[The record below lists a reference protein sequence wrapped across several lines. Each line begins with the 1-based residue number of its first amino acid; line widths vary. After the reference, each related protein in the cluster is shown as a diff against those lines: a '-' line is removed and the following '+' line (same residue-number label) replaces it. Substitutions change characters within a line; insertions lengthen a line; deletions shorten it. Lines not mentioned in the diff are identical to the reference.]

1 MRRRRRVIME
11 KPFLGMRELTRRQRV
26 STQLEQELALRG
38 VAQAV
43 VYLDA
48 PLAPQSIAQGE
59 RLRRRHDL
67 DELEGCFVKDERSIA
82 ASLASASLAMSAR
95 APRRGHRAHAL
106 SPPRYFSDI
115 PRYRVFE
122 SLGVLMGD
130 VHHDGLERLATNP
143 RVKYIAS
150 SIGFNLIRPVASRA
164 ALPAANTATW
174 GIEMLEVPRLW
185 KAGIDGT
192 NVRVGHLDTGVDPN
206 HPSLIG
212 AVAGFLLTD
221 EHGIGDPTITA
232 FDTEEHGTHTAGTIA
247 GRAVSGRAIG
257 VAPGAHLYSS
267 AVLDGGNLVAR
278 ILTGME
284 WAANQGVRILNLS
297 IGLRPYH
304 DDFRPL
310 MTTLRENGILPVC
323 AVGNSGPGSS
333 SSPGNY
339 DMVLSVGDC
348 DAMRHV
354 DPTSSSQWFS
364 RPDDPL
370 VPDLVAPGVDVI
382 SARPGGGY
390 QSLDGSSQGAA
401 HMSGLAALLWQ
412 AKPGASVAEIESAIL
427 NSCTLGSMP
436 SDRANR
442 GLPNAPRA
450 YEILMGKSLPAAKT
464 KTAVRTEVGEPGS
477 VAVT

>member
-1 MRRRRRVIME
+1 
-11 KPFLGMRELTRRQRV
+11 V
-26 STQLEQELALRG
+26 SVQLEQELALRG
-38 VAQAV
+38 VAQVV
-43 VYLDA
+43 VYLEPA
-48 PLAPQSIAQGE
+48 RPPVAAGE
-59 RLRRRHDL
+59 RVRRREDL
-67 DELEGCFVKDERSIA
+67 DELESCFVKDERSVA
-82 ASLASASLAMSAR
+82 ACLASASLAMSAR
-95 APRRGHRAHAL
+95 ASRRSHRAHAL

-115 PRYRVFE
+115 PRFRFFPT
-122 SLGVLMGD
+122 LGVLMGD
-130 VHHDGLERLATNP
+130 IHHDGLERLAAHP
-143 RVKYIAS
+143 GVRFVAS
-150 SIGFNLIRPVASRA
+150 SIGFNLIRPVASRS
-164 ALPAANTATW
+164 ALPQANTATW

-185 KAGIDGT
+185 AAGLDGT

-206 HPSLIG
+206 HPALLG

-232 FDTEEHGTHTAGTIA
+232 FDTEEHGTHTAGTIC
-247 GRAVSGRAIG
+247 GRPVSGRAIG

-278 ILTGME
+278 ILTGLE
-284 WAANQGVRILNLS
+284 WAADQGVRILNLS

-310 MTTLRENGILPVC
+310 MIRLREHGILPVC

-339 DMVLSVGDC
+339 DTVLSVGDC
-348 DAMRHV
+348 DVQRHV

-401 HMSGLAALLWQ
+401 HISGLAALLWQ
-412 AKPGASVAEIESAIL
+412 AKPDASVAQIESAIL
-427 NSCTLGSMP
+427 NSCILGSMP

-450 YEILMGKSLPAAKT
+450 YEALTGKALPAAAPKSALPA
-464 KTAVRTEVGEPGS
+464 KAADS
-477 VAVT
+477 AAVT